1 LGRRLH
7 ACLPSLA
14 HLPAGA
20 RCVKPIRTIRSMPTT
35 SSLLRVGDGAF
46 HVLGLGQGGH
56 EFDDALSNLGIANA
70 REGSIEVETFRG
82 GEKID
87 DVLRAFFLKTLLR
100 LAGRRGRPFEE

>member
-1 LGRRLH
+1 
-7 ACLPSLA
+7 
-14 HLPAGA
+14 
-20 RCVKPIRTIRSMPTT
+20 MPTT
-35 SSLLRVGDGAF
+35 SSLLRVVSRVGDGAF

-87 DVLRAFFLKTLLR
+87 DVLRAFFLKSLLG
-100 LAGRRGRPFEE
+100 LAGRRGAPSKKKEGGTFNVFDIC